1 MPASRTAET
10 SALRTGLSQLALS
23 LAAFGALAAAG
34 AGALYVFGDPDAGGP
49 KIEIALFTPP
59 SVAPVLK
66 TRLDNLSPGLDDE
79 AATKLAAGDE
89 AIPDGT
95 GDGDGVAKASFTVT
109 EIDNAKTVQ
118 INASTALP
126 KAPLLGF
133 FERTPAGDLPKISA
147 DGKTPSQ
154 AYARPFTP
162 VAGAPKISLIVGG
175 LGLKAS
181 HTLSAINDL
190 PPEVTLSFVPYADDL
205 QTWINRAR
213 AAGHEVLLELP
224 MEPYDYP
231 NVDTGPYTLLTT
243 AKPDEN
249 IRRLNLLLGKAS
261 GYFGVTNY
269 QGAKFATDAH
279 AATPVFQALKS
290 RGLIFVNDGA
300 AARSVLPD
308 TAKTTGIAFDVADRI
323 VDVEPSADAIDRQ
336 LLQLE
341 ATALQNGDAVGVGYA
356 YPVTIEQFRIWTQG
370 LKAKGY
376 QLAPASASAG
386 IKAFAA
392 APPPAAPVAGAG
404 DGPIK
409 LVRPQS
415 ARPQSA
421 KPKSPA

>member
-1 MPASRTAET
+1 MSASRTAET

-23 LAAFGALAAAG
+23 LAAFGALAAVG
-34 AGALYVFGDPDAGGP
+34 AGGLYFFGDPDAGGP
-49 KIEIALFTPP
+49 KIEIALFNPP
-59 SVAPVLK
+59 SVAPILK

-79 AATKLAAGDE
+79 AVVKASAADE
-89 AIPDGT
+89 TIPDGS
-95 GDGDGVAKASFTVT
+95 GDGGNDGVAKASFTVT
-109 EIDNAKTVQ
+109 EIDNSKTIQV
-118 INASTALP
+118 NSSSALT

-133 FERTPAGDLPKISA
+133 FERTPAGDLPKIAA

-154 AYARPFTP
+154 AYARPFI
-162 VAGAPKISLIVGG
+162 AISGAPKISLIVGG

-243 AKPDEN
+243 SKPDEN

-269 QGAKFATDAH
+269 QGAKFATDAR
-279 AATPVFQALKS
+279 AAAPVFAALKS

-308 TAKTTGIAFDVADRI
+308 TAKAAGLAFDVADRI
-323 VDVEPSADAIDRQ
+323 VDVEPSADAIDHQ

-356 YPVTIEQFRIWTQG
+356 YPVTIEQFRLWTQG

-386 IKAFAA
+386 VKAFSA
-392 APPPAAPVAGAG
+392 APAPAPVAGAG
-404 DGPIK
+404 PMK
-409 LVRPQS
+409 LV
-415 ARPQSA
+415 